1 MWFLQG
7 KEHMNKDSV
16 VVIKSINYSEAD
28 KVLVVFGKN
37 FGKYSIFAKGIRK
50 IESKNRGNMQTLW
63 TSNISFYEG
72 KGMPVLTESELVNS
86 IDYDSNSL
94 DIKNAERILF
104 LLNHL
109 LEEYDP
115 YPDVYD
121 LLQSVLNKQLSLE
134 SVNKFRIKFLKEA
147 GFLQDWSVCHKCG
160 NKDVKYIDFNNF
172 ALICENCYSNK
183 DKLEKIGKDLYRS
196 ESFAKV
202 LDRYVKKIAEEI

>member
-1 MWFLQG
+1 
-7 KEHMNKDSV
+7 MNKDTA

-28 KVLVVFGKN
+28 KILIVFGRN
-37 FGKYSIFAKGIRK
+37 FGKYSLFAKSLRK
-50 IESKNRGNMQTLW
+50 ITSKNRGNMQTLW

-86 IDYDSNSL
+86 IDYDHNTL

-115 YPDVYD
+115 YPEIFN
-121 LLQSVLNKQLSLE
+121 LLQSVLQRKLSLD

-147 GFLQDWSVCHKCG
+147 GFLQDWSVCSKCG
-160 NKDVKYIDFNNF
+160 NKNTRYLNLRSF
-172 ALICENCYSNK
+172 ALVCENCYSSK
-183 DKLEKIGKDLYRS
+183 DKAERIGKDLYKS
-196 ESFAKV
+196 ERFTKA
-202 LDRYVKKIAEEI
+202 LDRYIKKIAEEI